1 MHSRG
6 CVTTAGSDVTAKR
19 APPTPAVSPRPPL
32 PPHEAPKVPSVL
44 GADLS
49 WTVHARGLTQHVFA
63 VALHGAWCSP
73 GSAVFQPVSRLSSWL
88 WLNSGPLSSK
98 TCSREHTTAL
108 ATTIKWWKQ
117 PRCPSTGGG
126 SIIWVRAGQDQS
138 RAEVRAGLRSE
149 QGRGQ
154 SRAGVR
160 AGLRSEQGRGQSRVG
175 LEQGWGQSRTG
186 VIGCCLLD
194 AQGSPWAKRE
204 AGTAGREQD
213 RHQTHDGWGCGCSC
227 PRGEPHFQKGESAGP
242 CPQLRLQH
250 DCREMTEA
258 RDHTGQG
265 TVTRGCRQA
274 LSRATPALGWGW
286 A

>member
-32 PPHEAPKVPSVL
+32 SPHEAPKVPSVL

-117 PRCPSTGGG
+117 PRCPSTVGG

-138 RAEVRAGLRSE
+138 RAEVRAGQGSE
-149 QGRGQ
+149 QGRIRAGLGSEQDRGDRVLSPGCSGKSMGQ
-154 SRAGVR
+154 ARGRNSRAG
-160 AGLRSEQGRGQSRVG
+160 AGQASNPRRVG
-175 LEQGWGQSRTG
+175 VWLQLPPRGAPLPERRECRPLPPAPAPAWLQGDDGS
-186 VIGCCLLD
+186 
-194 AQGSPWAKRE
+194 QGSHWP
-204 AGTAGREQD
+204 GHSDPGLQ
-213 RHQTHDGWGCGCSC
+213 
-227 PRGEPHFQKGESAGP
+227 AGP
-242 CPQLRLQH
+242 IQSHPCPGLGVGVSGRPRARLMPSAPGAP
-250 DCREMTEA
+250 RK
-258 RDHTGQG
+258 
-265 TVTRGCRQA
+265 
-274 LSRATPALGWGW
+274 
-286 A
+286 